1 MNPSEVW
8 EKVDSSWQLIVNG
21 VNFKLQ
27 ALQVDFDSKKQGI
40 PESPESLWESDSKV
54 LSREL
59 QASGLPLFACQ
70 EEP

>member
-40 PESPESLWESDSKV
+40 PESLRV
-54 LSREL
+54 
-59 QASGLPLFACQ
+59 GLKGSFPRVAGKRLALFACQ